1 MEISDWAAP
10 IVPVVKPDG
19 SIRICGDYRV
29 TVNKVAKVDAHP
41 IPRAEDLFASL
52 SGGKS
57 FSKLDVAH
65 AYLQLPLDE
74 ESQKMV
80 TINTHKGL
88 FQYQRLPFGISSAP
102 AIFQRK
108 MESILEGIPHV
119 CVYID
124 DILITGPSS
133 DEHLAS
139 LKLVLSKLEE
149 AGMRLKREKCSFL
162 MPSVEYLVHKISAE
176 GILPMDDKVE
186 AIKKAP
192 IPQNVAELRC
202 FLGMIS
208 YYTKFLKN
216 LSTTVAPLNAL
227 LKKGEPWM
235 WGKQQAEAFKQ
246 AKLSLMSTDVL
257 THFDPDKKLILE
269 CDASPVGVGAVLSH
283 QLENGLCKPIAFASR
298 SLSHAEK
305 NYSQLDREGLAIV
318 FGVKRFHQYLY
329 GRKFTIYSDHKPLE
343 AIFSCSKQIST
354 MASARVKRWALTL
367 SCYDYTLHYK
377 RGNEVPHADSLSRL
391 PLPDVPKQ
399 ETPMPGELVLLLEV
413 LENSPVTSL
422 MIKNW
427 TNQDPLLSRIVDMV
441 VHGWCNTE
449 EETMKP
455 YQRRREELSVE
466 DGCLLWGN
474 RVVVPEKGRAQILSL
489 LHEGHPG
496 ILRMKR
502 LARSVA
508 WWPGMDEAIESTV
521 NKCQLCQENQ
531 KSPNPVMVHPWEW
544 PNSPWTRVHADY
556 AGPLEGKMFLILV
569 DAYSKWLEVDIVP
582 SATTQNTI
590 PKLRSI
596 FATHG
601 LPEVLVTD
609 NRTAFTSREFKE
621 FTKRNGIQHLT
632 TAPYHPSSNGLA
644 ERAVQTFKRA
654 IEKSSSQA
662 DIQTRVS
669 RFLFHYR
676 TTPHTVTGT
685 PPAELLMKRRPRTH
699 LDCMKPSFNKAMRE
713 KQFKQS
719 MKTFQRASYRMPQ
732 WELGDKVYVRN
743 FSASKPKWLPGAIE
757 VMHGESQAK
766 VKLSDGRMVNRHF
779 DHIRTRL
786 APDEDET
793 QSQNLDI
800 PISQPAQKLH
810 SPLPRRSMRI
820 RQPPDRFQA

>member
-1 MEISDWAAP
+1 
-10 IVPVVKPDG
+10 
-19 SIRICGDYRV
+19 
-29 TVNKVAKVDAHP
+29 
-41 IPRAEDLFASL
+41 
-52 SGGKS
+52 
-57 FSKLDVAH
+57 
-65 AYLQLPLDE
+65 
-74 ESQKMV
+74 
-80 TINTHKGL
+80 
-88 FQYQRLPFGISSAP
+88 
-102 AIFQRK
+102 
-108 MESILEGIPHV
+108 
-119 CVYID
+119 
-124 DILITGPSS
+124 
-133 DEHLAS
+133 
-139 LKLVLSKLEE
+139 
-149 AGMRLKREKCSFL
+149 
-162 MPSVEYLVHKISAE
+162 
-176 GILPMDDKVE
+176 
-186 AIKKAP
+186 
-192 IPQNVAELRC
+192 
-202 FLGMIS
+202 
-208 YYTKFLKN
+208 
-216 LSTTVAPLNAL
+216 
-227 LKKGEPWM
+227 M

-269 CDASPVGVGAVLSH
+269 CDASPVGVGAVLSL
-283 QLENGLCKPIAFASR
+283 QLDNGLCKPIAFASR

-305 NYSQLDREGLAIV
+305 IYSQLDREGLAIV

-354 MASARVKRWALTL
+354 MASTRVKRWALTL

-391 PLPDVPKQ
+391 PLPDVQKQ

-569 DAYSKWLEVDIVP
+569 DAYSKWLEVDIDP

-590 PKLRSI
+590 QKLRSI
-596 FATHG
+596 FVTHG

-609 NRTAFTSREFKE
+609 NGTAFTSREFKE

-644 ERAVQTFKRA
+644 ERADLQQISKQEYLDSSFIIVQHPTLLRA
-654 IEKSSSQA
+654 YHQ
-662 DIQTRVS
+662 
-669 RFLFHYR
+669 L
-676 TTPHTVTGT
+676 
-685 PPAELLMKRRPRTH
+685 
-699 LDCMKPSFNKAMRE
+699 
-713 KQFKQS
+713 
-719 MKTFQRASYRMPQ
+719 SY
-732 WELGDKVYVRN
+732 
-743 FSASKPKWLPGAIE
+743 
-757 VMHGESQAK
+757 
-766 VKLSDGRMVNRHF
+766 
-779 DHIRTRL
+779 
-786 APDEDET
+786 
-793 QSQNLDI
+793 
-800 PISQPAQKLH
+800 
-810 SPLPRRSMRI
+810 
-820 RQPPDRFQA
+820 